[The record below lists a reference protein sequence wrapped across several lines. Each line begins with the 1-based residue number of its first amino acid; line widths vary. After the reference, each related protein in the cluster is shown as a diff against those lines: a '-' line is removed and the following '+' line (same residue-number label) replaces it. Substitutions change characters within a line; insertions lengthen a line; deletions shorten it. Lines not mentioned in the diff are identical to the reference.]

1 MNRSLNYWKEMD
13 EAETA
18 YEAARDKVLYSA
30 DAIETYDRD
39 DMVAMLGEASLGD
52 IMNLKQ
58 LMLESLRGTR
68 KGDFCARIDLVFERI
83 AAL

>member
-1 MNRSLNYWKEMD
+1 MNRSVNYWQEMD
-13 EAETA
+13 EAEAA
-18 YEAARDKVLYSA
+18 YEAARAEVLELADNIENYSA
-30 DAIETYDRD
+30 NDMRALYGDASDS
-39 DMVAMLGEASLGD
+39 AM
-52 IMNLKQ
+52 MNAKQ